1 MFSRI
6 LILNYKSIDIKRRD
20 DNSNERHPVN
30 EI

>member
-1 MFSRI
+1 MFTR
-6 LILNYKSIDIKRRD
+6 LPILNYKSIDIKHRD